1 MEDRMKDRKL
11 SIQIA
16 MIFIGSIVGAGV
28 CSGRELNQF
37 FATYGIAG
45 FIGLIFCGVLY
56 ILFSRVIIIITARYK
71 VSSYDEFVELVCPK
85 WVAKFINFVLTLFL
99 LSSTS
104 IILAGS
110 GSILYQYFHIPRWVG
125 MLIMIAF
132 SSFFLLR
139 NTEGLFE
146 VNTIVV
152 PTLVIVM
159 SAIFISYVRANP
171 STISFSYMRL
181 MPRQKTNLLTST
193 LIYVSFNILTIIGV
207 IVPLTNDIQKPKEI
221 MKGVTLGS
229 IVLTL
234 LGMAIT
240 FLMLVNPF
248 YPRAYEIP
256 LLAVAMDLSRI
267 LQVAMLGIMWL
278 EMFSSQVSNVYSL
291 SYYLK
296 NRFKID
302 YNKGIFLVVLIAAPF
317 SVIGFAK
324 LVEFLYPLYGI
335 LSLIFLLYCLI
346 FIYKMKKDE
355 LMIERKV
362 QVPERKMQKAERKT
376 QVSERKIQVP
386 ERKMLRGER
395 Q

>member
-1 MEDRMKDRKL
+1 MLGLYNIHIGISLRWGERMKDKKL

-45 FIGLIFCGVLY
+45 FIGLILCGVLY
-56 ILFSRVIIIITARYK
+56 IIFSHVIITITAKYK
-71 VSSYDEFVELVCPK
+71 VSSYDEFVELVCPR
-85 WVAKFINFVLTLFL
+85 WVARFINIVLTLFL

-110 GSILYQYFHIPRWVG
+110 GSILSQYFHIPKWIG
-125 MLIMIAF
+125 MLIMVIF

-152 PTLVIVM
+152 PTLVVVM
-159 SAIFISYVRANP
+159 TAILIAYIKANP
-171 STISFSYMRL
+171 SAISFSYMRL

-207 IVPLTNDIQKPKEI
+207 IVPLTNDIQKPKQI
-221 MKGVTLGS
+221 IRGVILGS
-229 IVLTL
+229 IVLTF

-248 YPRAYEIP
+248 YPRTYEIP
-256 LLAVAMDLSRI
+256 LLAVAMDLSRV
-267 LQVAMLGIMWL
+267 LQIAMLIIMWL

-296 NRFKID
+296 NRFKIA
-302 YNKGIFLVVLIAAPF
+302 YHKGIFLVVVIAAPF
-317 SVIGFAK
+317 SGIGFSK
-324 LVEFLYPLYGI
+324 LVEFLYPMYGI
-335 LSLIFLLYCLI
+335 LSLVFLFYCLI
-346 FIYKMKKDE
+346 FIYNMNKGEAKKKE
-355 LMIERKV
+355 LGVDVHSNI
-362 QVPERKMQKAERKT
+362 
-376 QVSERKIQVP
+376 
-386 ERKMLRGER
+386 
-395 Q
+395 

>member
-1 MEDRMKDRKL
+1 MLGLYNIHIGISLRWGERMKDKKL

-45 FIGLIFCGVLY
+45 FIGLILCGVLY
-56 ILFSRVIIIITARYK
+56 IIFSHVIITITAKYK
-71 VSSYDEFVELVCPK
+71 VSSYDEFVELVCPR
-85 WVAKFINFVLTLFL
+85 WVARFINIVLTLFL

-110 GSILYQYFHIPRWVG
+110 GSILSQYFHIPKWIG
-125 MLIMIAF
+125 MLIMVIF

-152 PTLVIVM
+152 PTLVVVM
-159 SAIFISYVRANP
+159 TAILIAYIKANP
-171 STISFSYMRL
+171 SAISFSYMRL

-207 IVPLTNDIQKPKEI
+207 IVPLTNDIQKPKQI
-221 MKGVTLGS
+221 IRGVILGS
-229 IVLTL
+229 IVLTF

-256 LLAVAMDLSRI
+256 LLAVAMDLSRV
-267 LQVAMLGIMWL
+267 LQIAMLIIMWL

-296 NRFKID
+296 NRFKIA
-302 YNKGIFLVVLIAAPF
+302 YHKGIFLVVVIAAPF
-317 SVIGFAK
+317 SGIGFSK
-324 LVEFLYPLYGI
+324 LVEFLYPMYGI
-335 LSLIFLLYCLI
+335 LSLVFLFYCLI
-346 FIYKMKKDE
+346 FIYNMNKGKAKKKE
-355 LMIERKV
+355 LGVDVHSNI
-362 QVPERKMQKAERKT
+362 
-376 QVSERKIQVP
+376 
-386 ERKMLRGER
+386 
-395 Q
+395 

>member
-1 MEDRMKDRKL
+1 MKDSKL

-56 ILFSRVIIIITARYK
+56 IVFSLMIITITDKYK

-85 WVAKFINFVLTLFL
+85 WVAKFINIVLTLFL
-99 LSSTS
+99 FSSTS

-110 GSILYQYFHIPRWVG
+110 GSILYQYFQIPKWIG
-125 MLIMIAF
+125 MLIMIIF

-152 PTLVIVM
+152 PALVLVM
-159 SAIFISYVRANP
+159 SAIFVSYIKANP
-171 STISFSYMRL
+171 STIHFSYMRL
-181 MPRQKTNLLTST
+181 IPRQKTNLLTST

-207 IVPLTNDIQKPKEI
+207 IVPLTNDIRKPKQI
-221 MKGVTLGS
+221 IKGVILGS
-229 IVLTL
+229 IVLTF

-248 YPRAYEIP
+248 HPRAYEMP
-256 LLAVAMDLSRI
+256 LLAVAMSLSRI
-267 LQVAMLGIMWL
+267 LQIAILGIMWL

-296 NRFKID
+296 NRWKLP
-302 YNKGIFLVVLIAAPF
+302 YNKGIFLAVAIAAPF
-317 SVIGFAK
+317 SVIGFSK
-324 LVEFLYPLYGI
+324 LVEFLYPMFGI
-335 LSLIFLLYCLI
+335 LSLVFLFYCLI
-346 FIYKMKKDE
+346 FIYKMKNSNQ
-355 LMIERKV
+355 R
-362 QVPERKMQKAERKT
+362 
-376 QVSERKIQVP
+376 
-386 ERKMLRGER
+386 
-395 Q
+395 

>member
-1 MEDRMKDRKL
+1 MLGSYNIYIGISLRWGERMKDKKL

-45 FIGLIFCGVLY
+45 FIGLILCGVLY
-56 ILFSRVIIIITARYK
+56 IIFSHVIITITAKYK
-71 VSSYDEFVELVCPK
+71 VSSYDEFVELVCPR
-85 WVAKFINFVLTLFL
+85 WVAGFINIVLTLFL

-110 GSILYQYFHIPRWVG
+110 GSILSQYFHIPKWIG
-125 MLIMIAF
+125 MLIMVIL

-152 PTLVIVM
+152 PTLVVVM
-159 SAIFISYVRANP
+159 SAILIAYIKANP
-171 STISFSYMRL
+171 SAISFSYMRL

-207 IVPLTNDIQKPKEI
+207 IVPLTNDIQKPKQI
-221 MKGVTLGS
+221 IRGVILGS
-229 IVLTL
+229 IVLTF

-248 YPRAYEIP
+248 HPRTYEIP
-256 LLAVAMDLSRI
+256 LLAVAMDLSRV
-267 LQVAMLGIMWL
+267 LQIAMLTIMWL

-296 NRFKID
+296 NRFKIA
-302 YNKGIFLVVLIAAPF
+302 YHKGIFLVVVIAAPF
-317 SVIGFAK
+317 SGIGFSK
-324 LVEFLYPLYGI
+324 LVEFLYPMYGV
-335 LSLIFLLYCLI
+335 LSLVFLFYCLI
-346 FIYKMKKDE
+346 FIYNMNKSEAKEKE
-355 LMIERKV
+355 LGVDVHNNI
-362 QVPERKMQKAERKT
+362 
-376 QVSERKIQVP
+376 
-386 ERKMLRGER
+386 
-395 Q
+395 

>member
-1 MEDRMKDRKL
+1 MLGHYNIHIYRISLRWGERMKDKKL

-56 ILFSRVIIIITARYK
+56 IIFSHVIITITAKYK
-71 VSSYDEFVELVCPK
+71 VSSYDEFVDLVCPK
-85 WVAKFINFVLTLFL
+85 WVAQFINIVLTLFL
-99 LSSTS
+99 FSSTS

-110 GSILYQYFHIPRWVG
+110 GSILSQYFHIPKWIG
-125 MLIMIAF
+125 MLIMVIF

-152 PTLVIVM
+152 PTLVLVM
-159 SAIFISYVRANP
+159 SAILISYIKTNP

-207 IVPLTNDIQKPKEI
+207 IVPLTNDIQKPKQI
-221 MKGVTLGS
+221 IRGVVLGS
-229 IVLTL
+229 IVLTF

-248 YPRAYEIP
+248 HPRTYEIP

-267 LQVAMLGIMWL
+267 LQIAMLTIMWL

-296 NRFKID
+296 NRFKIA
-302 YNKGIFLVVLIAAPF
+302 YHKGIFLVVVIAAPF
-317 SVIGFAK
+317 SGIGFSK
-324 LVEFLYPLYGI
+324 LVEFLYPMYGV
-335 LSLIFLLYCLI
+335 LSLVFLFYCLI
-346 FIYKMKKDE
+346 FIYKMNKNEVKKE
-355 LMIERKV
+355 EFI
-362 QVPERKMQKAERKT
+362 
-376 QVSERKIQVP
+376 
-386 ERKMLRGER
+386 
-395 Q
+395 